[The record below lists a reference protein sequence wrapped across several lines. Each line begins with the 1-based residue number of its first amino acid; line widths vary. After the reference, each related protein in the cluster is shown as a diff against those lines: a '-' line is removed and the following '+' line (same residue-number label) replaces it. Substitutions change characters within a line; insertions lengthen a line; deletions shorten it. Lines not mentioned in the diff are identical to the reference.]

1 MQRLS
6 AALATIVLLL
16 VGLAQAAP
24 ATAQTRPLRT
34 EAATTAERGRLDLEV
49 GFDAIADEPNFLT
62 GGERARLDLPI
73 LRLTYSP
80 ADNVELDLEWVSR
93 VIAVDDPDFG
103 DVSDWGD
110 VSLRAKWRFAGA
122 SDGPATFGAR
132 FGITLPETSFGTGLG
147 PNTLR
152 MSAQLLATLRAG
164 GARVHLN
171 AGLAIQ
177 DDPLRAH
184 EQRDF
189 LQYGAAL
196 EVPLGASLE
205 AVAEVAGFAGNGA
218 PGADERG
225 EVRAGLRFGSETVR
239 VDAALRRG
247 LLDADGGWGGTAGI
261 TWRLRGRAHTP
272 PRAST
277 RTF

>member
-1 MQRLS
+1 MRPPLHALAP
-6 AALATIVLLL
+6 AALVLA
-16 VGLAQAAP
+16 GLAQALP

-34 EAATTAERGRLDLEV
+34 EAATTAEAGRLDLEV

-62 GGERARLDLPI
+62 GVERTRLDLPI

-80 ADNVELDLEWVSR
+80 AETVELDLEWVGR
-93 VIAVDDPDFG
+93 VAAVDDPDFG

-122 SDGPATFGAR
+122 DGGPVVLGAR
-132 FGITLPETSFGTGLG
+132 FSITLPETSFGDGLG

-152 MSAQLLATLRAG
+152 MSTQLLATLRAG
-164 GARVHLN
+164 AARVHLN

-177 DDPLRAH
+177 DEPLRAH

-189 LQYGAAL
+189 LHYGAAV
-196 EVPLGASLE
+196 EVPLGSSLE

-225 EVRAGLRFGSETVR
+225 EVRAGLRFGAGAVR

-247 LLDADGGWGGTAGI
+247 LLEADGSWGGTAGL
-261 TWRLRGRAHTP
+261 TWRIR
-272 PRAST
+272 
-277 RTF
+277 